1 MSITATSQQQR
12 QLLDLQSLDSQLTRV
27 RTQLSEIR
35 EDQQLATLRRDGATA
50 VEHVKRLEQH
60 VAEREAAATEAER
73 TVANTTK
80 RRDRLQSQMDAD
92 QVPSRDVQA
101 VTMEIAELTIRIESQ
116 EEAELAAMQALEDA
130 RQALQQAQ
138 AKVTE
143 AQQAV
148 NVRINTLNERGQQLS
163 KQGKE
168 LTIERDKLAE
178 MLPAELV
185 KEYEQ
190 LRDQNQGVGVFELQP
205 DGLSG
210 AGVPISPAELTAIHK
225 TPENEVAY
233 CPDTGAIIVRS

>member
-1 MSITATSQQQR
+1 MSITASSQQQR
-12 QLLDLQSLDSQLTRV
+12 QLLDLQTLDNQLARV
-27 RTQLSEIR
+27 RTQLREIR

-50 VEHVKRLEQH
+50 VEHVKRLEQQ
-60 VAEREAAATEAER
+60 VAERDAAATDAER
-73 TVANTTK
+73 AVAETTK

-92 QVPSRDVQA
+92 EVPSRDVQA

-116 EEAELAAMQALEDA
+116 EEAELAAMQALEEA
-130 RQALQQAQ
+130 RQALEQAQ
-138 AKVTE
+138 AKVAE

-148 NVRINTLNERGQQLS
+148 NVRINTLNEQGQQLS

-168 LTIERDKLAE
+168 LTIERDKLAKT
-178 MLPAELV
+178 LPAELV
-185 KEYEQ
+185 NEYER
-190 LRDQNQGVGVFELQP
+190 LRDHNAGIGVFELQS

-210 AGVPISPAELTAIHK
+210 AGLPIAPAELAAIHN

>member
-1 MSITATSQQQR
+1 M
-12 QLLDLQSLDSQLTRV
+12 
-27 RTQLSEIR
+27 
-35 EDQQLATLRRDGATA
+35 
-50 VEHVKRLEQH
+50 
-60 VAEREAAATEAER
+60 AEREAAATEAER
-73 TVANTTK
+73 TVANTAK

-92 QVPSRDVQA
+92 EVPSRDVQA

-168 LTIERDKLAE
+168 PTIERDKLAE
-178 MLPAELV
+178 TLPADLV
-185 KEYEQ
+185 REYEQ
-190 LRDQNQGVGVFELQP
+190 LRDQNQGIGVFELQP

-210 AGVPISPAELTAIHK
+210 AGVPIAPAELAAIHR